1 MKVQD
6 VMTTAVRSC
15 PPTANL
21 AEVAAIMWEADCG
34 IVPVV
39 NERAEVLGVVTDRDI
54 AIALGTRGTPAAQ
67 VHASEAMSVPV
78 VCCVPEDTVTAA
90 LAQMQKH
97 RVHRL
102 PVTGIGGVLLGV
114 LSLNDVVRHAPAA
127 AAKDPV
133 IAALRGICGEHRLA
147 PIARAS

>member
-6 VMTTAVRSC
+6 VMTTTVRSC

-21 AEVAAIMWEADCG
+21 AEVVAIMWEADCG

-39 NERAEVLGVVTDRDI
+39 NERAEVVGVVTDRDI

-67 VHASEAMSVPV
+67 VRASEAMSAPV
-78 VCCVPEDTVTAA
+78 VCCAPEDAVTGA

-102 PVTGIGGVLLGV
+102 PVTGIGGVLLGM

-133 IAALRGICGEHRLA
+133 IAALRGICAQHRPA

>member
-39 NERAEVLGVVTDRDI
+39 NERAEVVGVVTDRDI
-54 AIALGTRGTPAAQ
+54 AIALGTRNTPAAK
-67 VHASEAMSVPV
+67 VCAGEAMSAPV
-78 VCCVPEDTVTAA
+78 VACAPEDPVTGA
-90 LAQMQKH
+90 LSQMQTH

-102 PVTGIGGVLLGV
+102 PVTGIGGVLLGM

-133 IAALRGICGEHRLA
+133 IAALRGICAQRRAA

>member
-1 MKVQD
+1 MRVQD
-6 VMTTAVRSC
+6 VMTTAARSC

-67 VHASEAMSVPV
+67 VRAGDTMTAPV
-78 VCCVPEDTVTAA
+78 VTCAPEDGVTAA
-90 LAQMQKH
+90 LTLMQKH

-133 IAALRGICGEHRLA
+133 IAALRGICTPHRPA
-147 PIARAS
+147 AIARAS